1 MMRKREHWPDHKLSL
16 ACLHAIHGTNQKDTN
31 ARSISG
37 GQVKAG
43 GDKR

>member
-1 MMRKREHWPDHKLSL
+1 MMRKREQWLDHKLSL
-16 ACLHAIHGTNQKDTN
+16 ALHAIHGTNQKCTN

-37 GQVKAG
+37 GLVKAG